1 MTPEPLTARF
11 WGNAHFSGNS
21 FRLWE
26 LQQKWSP
33 AAVLCRL
40 ASSIVKMVNWKE
52 NLKKKKK
59 LELLLWLSWLG
70 TRLVSMRTRVRSCA
84 TLRGLRIRRCC
95 ELRCRL

>member
-59 LELLLWLSWLG
+59 AGAPIVAQLVRNP
-70 TRLVSMRTRVRSCA
+70 TRLHEDAGSILRHTQRVKDPP
-84 TLRGLRIRRCC
+84 LL
-95 ELRCRL
+95 